1 MTAVLANS
9 PVSFTDATGSQMS
22 IPLSDIYF
30 DSSGAIKADRWPPY
44 PTGSSTF
51 KNQVDAWLQYLVKKG
66 DLVKDTAAPVPAAM
80 LVEAKQAGAT
90 GNSVRLVVSNVRE
103 VTGNEVFDVTVME
116 TNTYTG
122 LTPATIKNVIGT
134 SAGGGTQPG
143 LVFVS
148 SAGAPAMPA
157 AVTDQALADSP
168 TATAILKAAATT
180 AFELTP
186 KAAGT
191 DGHLTKVTI
200 KDVDATAG
208 TFTLVAVWTK
218 TATGIQPSAML
229 TDFDYELTIS
239 VPTGATAL
247 AVPAP
252 GAVVLSGG
260 EDAQGPQRASAVLAA
275 NQ

>member
-9 PVSFTDATGSQMS
+9 PVSFTDATGKQKS

-44 PTGSSTF
+44 PAGSSTF

-80 LVEAKQAGAT
+80 LIEANQAGAT
-90 GNSVRLVVSNVRE
+90 GNSVRVVVSNVRE
-103 VTGNEVFDVTVME
+103 VAGTEVFDVTVTE
-116 TNTYTG
+116 TDTYTG
-122 LTPATIKNVIGT
+122 LTPGNIRNVIGA
-134 SAGGGTQPG
+134 SANGGTQPG

-148 SAGAPAMPA
+148 SGTPPAMPA
-157 AVTDQALADSP
+157 AVTDQVLAASP
-168 TATAILKAAATT
+168 TATAIAPS

-186 KAAGT
+186 KAAGA
-191 DGHLTKVTI
+191 DGALTKVTI
-200 KDVDATAG
+200 KDVTAG

-218 TATGIQPSAML
+218 SAAGIQPSAMSA
-229 TDFDYELTIS
+229 TFGYELAIS

-252 GAVVLSGG
+252 GEYVLSGG
-260 EDAQGPQRASAVLAA
+260 ANAQGPQKASAVLAA